1 MNEREEKAARRKLLM
16 YYLHLEET
24 GFPGAAETV
33 RKIGELI
40 EDPFGAKIEVIYPDG
55 KVIIYYGQKA
65 VMKRYRIG
73 AATLVKLLNNG
84 EPDPEGRR
92 YRYA

>member
-1 MNEREEKAARRKLLM
+1 MTEREEKAARRKLLM
-16 YYLHLEET
+16 YNLHLEER
-24 GFPGAAETV
+24 GFPGAAEMV
-33 RKIGELI
+33 RKISKRI
-40 EDPFGAKIEVIYPDG
+40 EDPAGAKIEVFHPDG
-55 KVIIYYGQKA
+55 KIIPYYGQAA

-73 AATLVKLLNNG
+73 SATLVKYLHNG